1 LFRVILVRLDVFFS
15 REASKSEEKNM
26 YAYPI
31 NQFGVD
37 HLERV
42 QLPTLQIAPGMVL
55 IKVHAVSLNYRD
67 LMMVRGL
74 YNPKMALPRIPC
86 SDGAGEVVAIGEG
99 AGRVKVGDRVCGIF
113 MQRWLD
119 GPLTAEKS
127 KAALGGDVD
136 GMLAEYVLLA
146 QDGVVGFPEHLSYEE
161 AATLPCA
168 GVTAWNALHHAGEH
182 DHPAAPGETIIIQGT
197 GGVSIFALQ
206 FAKLLG
212 ARVIGTSSSEEKL
225 TRAFGLGLDAGC
237 NYKERP
243 EWSKWVSEVTGGE
256 GADRIIEVGG
266 AGTFGESLRAARVGG
281 MIAQIGVLSGA
292 VTSQPLALTPILH
305 KQLHVQGIYVGSR
318 AMFEQMNAAITK
330 ATLHPVIDRVF
341 GFDEVRE
348 AFLRM
353 QSASHFGK
361 IVIRLT

>member
-1 LFRVILVRLDVFFS
+1 MD
-15 REASKSEEKNM
+15 
-26 YAYPI
+26 AYPI
-31 NQFGVD
+31 TQFGGD
-37 HLERV
+37 QLERV
-42 QLPTLQIAPGMVL
+42 ELPMLQTAPGMVL

-67 LMMVRGL
+67 LMMVKGF

-86 SDGAGEVVAIGEG
+86 SDGAGEVAAIGDG
-99 AGRVKVGDRVCGIF
+99 VNRVRVGDRVCGIF
-113 MQRWLD
+113 MQRWLE
-119 GPLTAEKS
+119 GRLTAEKS

-136 GMLAEYVLLA
+136 GMLAECVLLD
-146 QDGVVGFPEHLSYEE
+146 QDGVVRFPEHVSYEE

-168 GVTAWNALHHAGEH
+168 GLTAWNALHHAGE
-182 DHPAAPGETIIIQGT
+182 PAHAALPGETIVIQGT

-212 ARVIGTSSSEEKL
+212 ARVIGTSSSDEKL
-225 TRAFGLGLDAGC
+225 SRAVALGLDAGC

-243 EWSKWVSEVTGGE
+243 EWSGWVSELTGGQ

-266 AGTFGESLRAARVGG
+266 AGTFGQSLRATRVGG

-292 VTSQPLALTPILH
+292 ATSEPLALTPILH

-318 AMFEQMNAAITK
+318 AMFEQMNAAITE
-330 ATLHPVIDRVF
+330 ARLRPAIDRVF
-341 GFDEVRE
+341 GFDQVRE

-361 IVIRLT
+361 IVIRVA